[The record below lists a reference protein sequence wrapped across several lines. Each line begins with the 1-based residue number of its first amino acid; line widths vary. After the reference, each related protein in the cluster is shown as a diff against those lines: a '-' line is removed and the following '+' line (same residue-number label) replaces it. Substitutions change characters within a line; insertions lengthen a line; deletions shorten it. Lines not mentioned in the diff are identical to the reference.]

1 MSKNIFKNVIWLM
14 MFTVGCTQVRL
25 TNLIY
30 VGGERQRAQEAR
42 GREMRR
48 SKEEKGKRERETKKV
63 GRKHRSDQSRGVS
76 PQEEP
81 QPIKN
86 VLAKVWPPHIHRLTV
101 GGQQASWRLG
111 KPSSRHAFQALLSS
125 SQGWFLANF
134 K

>member
-1 MSKNIFKNVIWLM
+1 MLGRERES
-14 MFTVGCTQVRL
+14 T
-25 TNLIY
+25 
-30 VGGERQRAQEAR
+30 GGERE
-42 GREMRR
+42 REMRR

-63 GRKHRSDQSRGVS
+63 GRKHRSDLSRALS

-81 QPIKN
+81 QPIEN
-86 VLAKVWPPHIHRLTV
+86 VLAKVWPAHIRRLTV

-111 KPSSRHAFQALLSS
+111 KQSSRHAFQALLSS